1 MSKTGTATNHTIGIV
16 GGSGL
21 YALDGLQD
29 VREITVDT
37 PFGAPSDVLVRGRL
51 GEAELVFLPRHG
63 RGHRL
68 LPTEVPY
75 RANVWALKSLGCD
88 WLVSVSAVGSLRE
101 EIAPGHVVLVD
112 QYIDR
117 TNGRAQTFFG
127 QGVIAHAGFGEP
139 TCAVLRGML
148 HDACVEAGAVVHDG
162 GTYVCMEGP
171 VFSSR
176 AESEL
181 HRSWG
186 ARVIGMT
193 AMPEAK
199 LAREASMSYATLAFA
214 TDYDCWHPH
223 HDDVTVEQ
231 VMGVLSANVARA
243 KAILAGAVARIARH
257 DGPAP
262 MADAMRTAIL
272 TPASAIDAA
281 SRARLAPILRPY
293 LGER

>member
-1 MSKTGTATNHTIGIV
+1 VGHVIGVI

-21 YALDGLQD
+21 YSLEGLSD
-29 VREITVDT
+29 VREVRVDT

-68 LPTEVPY
+68 LPTELPY
-75 RANVWALKSLGCD
+75 RANVWALKSLGCG
-88 WLVSVSAVGSLRE
+88 WVISVSAVGSLRE
-101 EIAPGHVVLVD
+101 EIVPGQVVLVD
-112 QYIDR
+112 QYIDKTYR
-117 TNGRAQTFFG
+117 RESTFFG
-127 QGVIAHAGFGEP
+127 DGVVAHAGFGEP
-139 TCAVLRGML
+139 TCAALRGYL
-148 HDACVEAGAVVHDG
+148 REACAEVGAVAHDG

-171 VFSSR
+171 AFSTR

-186 ARVIGMT
+186 ASVIGMT

-199 LAREASMSYATLAFA
+199 LAREASLSYATLAFA

-231 VMGVLSANVARA
+231 VMAVLSANVDRARR
-243 KAILAGAVARIARH
+243 ILLAAAPRIAAH
-257 DGPAP
+257 PGPAP
-262 MADAMRTAIL
+262 MHDAMRSAIL
-272 TPASAIDAA
+272 TPRDAMSAE
-281 SRARLAPILRPY
+281 SRARLAPL
-293 LGER
+293 LGG